1 MTVKWMSIP
10 LFNALMNAGVDEE
23 LARAAASAAT
33 TPDHLESRIEALNTK
48 INTLMW
54 ILGIGFAVLFT
65 IGLTNMR
72 WLLSIAI
79 QLPPPL

>member
-23 LARAAASAAT
+23 LARAAASAAA

-54 ILGIGFAVLFT
+54 ILGIGFAILFT

-79 QLPPPL
+79 QLPPPS